1 MVKNNQYLSDKESKI
16 LGFLMEEEKERRTQL
31 LEELKNLETL
41 AFQRHQQY
49 LRDNADLELTGLAVQ
64 TAEGEPGARERFAAA
79 VREKLLAMTIQY
91 GKFGFA
97 VWDWGWHPD
106 FYKDLTSD
114 WKNVFKYEA
123 KTVCDFHCT
132 VLSENQH
139 SENWAQ
145 EVFDSFF
152 TIRDIKDT
160 LGIHNNNTQEVDQVI
175 HQVGRE
181 LIPVKYER

>member
-1 MVKNNQYLSDKESKI
+1 MLRNSQYLSEKERKI
-16 LGFLMEEEKERRTQL
+16 LGFLLDDEKKRRIQL
-31 LEELKNLETL
+31 LEELKHLETK
-41 AFQRHQQY
+41 AFQRYQQY
-49 LRDNADLELTGLAVQ
+49 LRDNADPELTQLASQ
-64 TAEGEPGARERFAAA
+64 TSAGESGTRERFAAA
-79 VREKLLAMTIQY
+79 VREKLLSLTGHY

-106 FYKDLTSD
+106 FYQDLTSD
-114 WKNVFKYEA
+114 WKNVFKYEV

-132 VLSENQH
+132 VLSEHQH
-139 SENWAQ
+139 SQDWAQ
-145 EVFDSFF
+145 QVFDSFF
-152 TIRDIKDT
+152 TIKDIKDT